1 MIRAIMEGVVYS
13 LRDCLEIIKEMG
25 IEINEVRASG
35 GGGKSQLWRQMQA
48 DVFGTD
54 VYTVTSSEGPAL
66 GVALLAGVGTGVYK
80 DIQEACNLYKKHK
93 SKQEAS
99 KELYDKYDNYYR
111 LYRSLYTALK
121 QSFRELENIN
131 M

>member
-1 MIRAIMEGVVYS
+1 
-13 LRDCLEIIKEMG
+13 
-25 IEINEVRASG
+25 
-35 GGGKSQLWRQMQA
+35 
-48 DVFGTD
+48 
-54 VYTVTSSEGPAL
+54 
-66 GVALLAGVGTGVYK
+66 VALLAGVGTGVYK
-80 DIQEACNLYKKHK
+80 DIQEACNLCVKHK